1 MNSSI
6 YKNTLVL
13 IICFKNI
20 RYSSAYLFGMDE
32 QIILYILQVAMI
44 YNAISLGWNVKKVNN
59 KKFILTKIISKTDKT
74 DLNKF
79 MDTLL
84 VIRQ

>member
-1 MNSSI
+1 
-6 YKNTLVL
+6 
-13 IICFKNI
+13 
-20 RYSSAYLFGMDE
+20 MDE